1 MSVLTIDGS
10 LFRLMVINGAIHLK
24 QNSEKV
30 NNLNVFPV
38 PDGDTGSN
46 MSATIINGARDV
58 FELEDKEIDKVAKV
72 ASRGLLMGARGNSG
86 VILSQLFSGIS
97 KGLKGKSEVNV
108 IEFAQALER
117 GFQQAYLAVINPV
130 EGTILTVS
138 KDAGLKLKSEIDH
151 IHNFEELFDVY
162 IKEAEES
169 LDRTPDLLPVLKEVG
184 VVDSGGAGYCEILY
198 GMRDAIKGI
207 MGDLRTIG
215 LSSGEE
221 VSVENDS
228 EFVRQE
234 SLGYNLEAS
243 IELNPN
249 LVFDNIKFVSE
260 IGKHST
266 NLEHQV
272 EGLKLS
278 FNLHTSKPGDVLNVV
293 TGYGLIKDLKV
304 EIGEA
309 KVTEKPV
316 EEEPEENVLD
326 AYVKKQ
332 RSEFKEVG
340 LVSVLTGDG
349 IKKTF
354 YELGCDYI
362 IDGGQT
368 MNPSTEDF
376 LNAVKE
382 VNAASVIIIPNN
394 KNVFMSAE
402 SAAKLI
408 KNKKVMVLPAKTI
421 AQGYASLL
429 MFDSTLSIEE
439 NIEEMSE
446 HIKNVKSGEVTY
458 AIRDSIVNELKIRK
472 DDFIGISENKIV
484 VNGIERLEVT
494 KSLID
499 IIDKEDAEIIT
510 VFYGATVSE
519 NEAQS
524 IADYISNMYELEVE
538 VINGGQEIYSY
549 ILAVE

>member
-1 MSVLTIDGS
+1 
-10 LFRLMVINGAIHLK
+10 
-24 QNSEKV
+24 
-30 NNLNVFPV
+30 
-38 PDGDTGSN
+38 
-46 MSATIINGARDV
+46 
-58 FELEDKEIDKVAKV
+58 
-72 ASRGLLMGARGNSG
+72 
-86 VILSQLFSGIS
+86 
-97 KGLKGKSEVNV
+97 
-108 IEFAQALER
+108 
-117 GFQQAYLAVINPV
+117 
-130 EGTILTVS
+130 
-138 KDAGLKLKSEIDH
+138 
-151 IHNFEELFDVY
+151 
-162 IKEAEES
+162 
-169 LDRTPDLLPVLKEVG
+169 
-184 VVDSGGAGYCEILY
+184 
-198 GMRDAIKGI
+198 
-207 MGDLRTIG
+207 
-215 LSSGEE
+215 
-221 VSVENDS
+221 
-228 EFVRQE
+228 
-234 SLGYNLEAS
+234 
-243 IELNPN
+243 
-249 LVFDNIKFVSE
+249 
-260 IGKHST
+260 
-266 NLEHQV
+266 
-272 EGLKLS
+272 
-278 FNLHTSKPGDVLNVV
+278 
-293 TGYGLIKDLKV
+293 
-304 EIGEA
+304 
-309 KVTEKPV
+309 
-316 EEEPEENVLD
+316 
-326 AYVKKQ
+326 
-332 RSEFKEVG
+332 
-340 LVSVLTGDG
+340 
-349 IKKTF
+349 
-354 YELGCDYI
+354 
-362 IDGGQT
+362 